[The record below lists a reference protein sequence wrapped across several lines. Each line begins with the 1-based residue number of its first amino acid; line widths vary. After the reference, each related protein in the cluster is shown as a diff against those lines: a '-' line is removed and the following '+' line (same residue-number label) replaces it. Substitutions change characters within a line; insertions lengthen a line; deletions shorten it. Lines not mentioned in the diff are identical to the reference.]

1 MTSLLKQAFD
11 NASKLPANTQD
22 ELAQEL
28 LNDLESEL
36 RWQTVCETSQ
46 DKLEK
51 LAEEALK
58 EFKSGKAK
66 QWASM
71 NCDLLPH

>member
-11 NASKLPANTQD
+11 KASKLPANTQD

-36 RWQTVCETSQ
+36 RWQTAFETSQ

-66 QWASM
+66 KM
-71 NCDLLPH
+71 GFDEL